1 MVSPWDD
8 SWEYSLA
15 GIAGEVGAEVSLIF
29 SLLKCSRNLI
39 SHASPRDLTLGNTMR
54 IDSWQEYWK

>member
-1 MVSPWDD
+1 
-8 SWEYSLA
+8 LA
-15 GIAGEVGAEVSLIF
+15 GIAGEVGAEVSLTF

>member
-1 MVSPWDD
+1 MF
-8 SWEYSLA
+8 SLA
-15 GIAGEVGAEVSLIF
+15 AIAEGVGDSEVSLTF

-39 SHASPRDLTLGNTMR
+39 SNASPRYLTLGNTMR